1 MTRERER
8 CESGFYHVM
17 VRGNGKMILFE
28 DDWDYRAFRDYL
40 GRACA
45 SRGASV
51 IAWCLMSN
59 HAHVLLRDDDGCLSE
74 VMRQVESA
82 YARRFNSRY
91 GHVGH
96 VFQGR
101 FLSEAIEDEAYLL
114 EVVRYIHNNPESAGV
129 CKAPEYPWSSYRE
142 YLGADGITD
151 CDLVLGM
158 LDVAGGGFEEFCATR
173 DDSGHS
179 PRFSGRVER
188 GEELRIAHE
197 VLGAVEPSSVKGLG
211 RARRDDAL
219 VRLRAAGLTLKQ
231 VSRLTGISE
240 RTISRV
246 THRARNNPHDERGE

>member
-158 LDVAGGGFEEFCATR
+158 LDVAGGFEEFCATR

-246 THRARNNPHDERGE
+246 THRARNNPHDEHGE